1 VGLIYGHVNE
11 GIFAFLNWG
20 ISAGIPAIFGIPGI
34 PRETCSTLMRS
45 YKAVYIY
52 THMQLNTDDILYLT
66 DLCTVIIHR
75 DICPQNRFMDPLL
88 TQHISPGMLY
98 AGLLPPGKLSPR

>member
-20 ISAGIPAIFGIPGI
+20 ISAGIPAFFEIPGI

-52 THMQLNTDDILYLT
+52 THMHAAQHRRHSLSDRYMHGENPKGQMSSEQ
-66 DLCTVIIHR
+66 IHGSFTYTTY
-75 DICPQNRFMDPLL
+75 I
-88 TQHISPGMLY
+88 
-98 AGLLPPGKLSPR
+98 PRYVVRRSTTSR